1 MPLIIT
7 IPDSVADAIKMP
19 GKHLADNLM
28 LELAQALYAD
38 GALSFGKARELSG
51 LSKYEFGQFLAKHR
65 QVRHYS
71 QEELKDD
78 LIYAGYK

>member
-19 GKHLADNLM
+19 EKHLADNLM
-28 LELAQALYAD
+28 LELALALYAD

-51 LSKYEFGQFLAKHR
+51 LRKYEFGQFLAKHR
-65 QVRHYS
+65 QIRHYS